1 MVRATGFQPT
11 RDVIG
16 FLTGEGGKDTFS
28 EDHEFISQGWDW
40 SLKVSVAPST
50 VRTFWLA

>member
-1 MVRATGFQPT
+1 
-11 RDVIG
+11 VIG